1 MTNRILVAED
11 DELMRNYLGRVFSWK
26 TWDVV
31 KVEDGD
37 QTLEQLESKS
47 FDVAV
52 LDVNMP
58 GHTGLEL
65 LEEVQRQG
73 R

>member
-1 MTNRILVAED
+1 MI
-11 DELMRNYLGRVFSWK
+11 SWK

-37 QTLEQLESKS
+37 QALEQLESKS

-73 R
+73 IQTDVVLLTGQGNIEMAVSAI